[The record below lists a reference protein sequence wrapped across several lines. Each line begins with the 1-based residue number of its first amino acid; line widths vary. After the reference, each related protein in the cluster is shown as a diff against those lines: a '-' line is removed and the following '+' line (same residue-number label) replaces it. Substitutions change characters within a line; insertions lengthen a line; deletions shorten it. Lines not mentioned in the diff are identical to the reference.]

1 MTKSAEVIYYYID
14 KSPEID
20 SFGNDKKVKKWRSF
34 MKNILVISDGGFSFS
49 TVVESMKNIAYER
62 KLKVDIFLGAAGALF
77 HGVNFE
83 HIGVVLVTPR
93 LKKYLNNI
101 KAVIPAHIPMQVI
114 EGHQYGDHEGLLDL
128 GLELMNK

>member
-1 MTKSAEVIYYYID
+1 
-14 KSPEID
+14 
-20 SFGNDKKVKKWRSF
+20 
-34 MKNILVISDGGFSFS
+34 
-49 TVVESMKNIAYER
+49 
-62 KLKVDIFLGAAGALF
+62 
-77 HGVNFE
+77 VNFE

-114 EGHQYGDHEGLLDL
+114 DGHHYNDHEGLLDL